1 MDELSLDTFL
11 HHIEGTDN
19 YLSLEDAPMDTA
31 LPSFPDY
38 NLDWQ
43 DVMEN
48 IQDFSVPD
56 QIRDNDSPRKSVL
69 AGEIYQ
75 DRVIYAVKWLKSL
88 PGRFVGEGQTPFIHK
103 TLYGLHPPHA
113 IQDILGACALYTQ
126 KNEANQGLVYRNL
139 TQQADRLVENYANSS
154 ALEQLASVQVL
165 ALLQIIRFFD
175 GDIRQ
180 RADAERTE
188 PLFHEWIRQL
198 QHRLKGSDSESRT
211 GDSWKSWLVAE
222 SLRRTVIMGYTLQ
235 GFYCFLKNGWDDSHH
250 EFNELSFYAQRA
262 LWTAASESQWQSAL
276 EKRPALLIRFK
287 QWNEDISSATPADI
301 DDLGMVMMAL
311 IKGVDYCSRWAGDD
325 FVEDFGVVS

>member
-1 MDELSLDTFL
+1 
-11 HHIEGTDN
+11 
-19 YLSLEDAPMDTA
+19 
-31 LPSFPDY
+31 
-38 NLDWQ
+38 
-43 DVMEN
+43 
-48 IQDFSVPD
+48 
-56 QIRDNDSPRKSVL
+56 
-69 AGEIYQ
+69 
-75 DRVIYAVKWLKSL
+75 
-88 PGRFVGEGQTPFIHK
+88 
-103 TLYGLHPPHA
+103 
-113 IQDILGACALYTQ
+113 
-126 KNEANQGLVYRNL
+126 
-139 TQQADRLVENYANSS
+139 
-154 ALEQLASVQVL
+154 
-165 ALLQIIRFFD
+165 
-175 GDIRQ
+175 
-180 RADAERTE
+180 
-188 PLFHEWIRQL
+188 
-198 QHRLKGSDSESRT
+198 LKGSDSESRT